1 MEGFGFTRGRWVE
14 REPCGRQR
22 SSEIQMSRDERRH
35 SARPPT
41 IRGRRGAGHQGVR
54 HKTPDTVTPALH
66 PLLPR
71 PSPSR
76 APVTRIAA
84 RYALAPRSHDPPPG
98 GAGPRAS
105 ASGTIG
111 RGKSCHHPLRHPSR
125 TPRRCARR
133 VAPSLGPS
141 RAARLALSRPI
152 PHALSHLAQTPRT
165 LAARRAAAPAGRPR
179 TSPVGLSCRGTR
191 RGWGREP
198 TCSRGGREN
207 SCNPPPRARS
217 SRRAGAAAGA
227 ARSQDRTAQGYP

>member
-1 MEGFGFTRGRWVE
+1 MQEAPRAGALRAGDWAGGWVEGWEGQGVEGFGFTRGRWVE

-84 RYALAPRSHDPPPG
+84 RYALAPRSHAPPPG
-98 GAGPRAS
+98 RRGPARQRQRHNRARKELSPPPQAPLSNAAPVCQACGTLPGAFPRC
-105 ASGTIG
+105 T
-111 RGKSCHHPLRHPSR
+111 
-125 TPRRCARR
+125 
-133 VAPSLGPS
+133 LGP
-141 RAARLALSRPI
+141 LPPDPTRP
-152 PHALSHLAQTPRT
+152 L
-165 LAARRAAAPAGRPR
+165 
-179 TSPVGLSCRGTR
+179 
-191 RGWGREP
+191 
-198 TCSRGGREN
+198 
-207 SCNPPPRARS
+207 PPRANS
-217 SRRAGAAAGA
+217 AHLGGEEGGGAGGEAAHVASGFVLSRHSPGVGEGAHL
-227 ARSQDRTAQGYP
+227 Q